1 MGYFDIQ
8 ALPTDKGQHSVD
20 LLNYR
25 GHPFQLPK
33 KFLAAMLKPASI
45 ETFPFSFGLL
55 CLLLVFFHS
64 V

>member
-33 KFLAAMLKPASI
+33 KFLAAYCTLALTVSKSKYKELKACVW
-45 ETFPFSFGLL
+45 LDNL
-55 CLLLVFFHS
+55 
-64 V
+64 